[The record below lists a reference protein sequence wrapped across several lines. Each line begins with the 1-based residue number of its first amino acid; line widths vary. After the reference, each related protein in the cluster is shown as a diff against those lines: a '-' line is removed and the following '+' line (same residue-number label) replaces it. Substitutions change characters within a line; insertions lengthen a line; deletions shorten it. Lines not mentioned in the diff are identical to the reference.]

1 MKETF
6 QLKDLKCERNTPR
19 NTPVVFSSIQA
30 QEKQIEKVYQITNS
44 NQKEEKEEKK
54 FNMRIRNA
62 NKVIFEVNKRINPAK
77 DSKNKND
84 PSELR
89 E

>member
-1 MKETF
+1 VKETF

-54 FNMRIRNA
+54 FNMRI
-62 NKVIFEVNKRINPAK
+62 KLSLKLISV
-77 DSKNKND
+77 
-84 PSELR
+84 
-89 E
+89 

>member
-1 MKETF
+1 
-6 QLKDLKCERNTPR
+6 
-19 NTPVVFSSIQA
+19 
-30 QEKQIEKVYQITNS
+30 
-44 NQKEEKEEKK
+44 
-54 FNMRIRNA
+54 MRIRNA
-62 NKVIFEVNKRINPAK
+62 NKVISEVNKRINAAK

>member
-6 QLKDLKCERNTPR
+6 QLKDLKCERNTPA
-19 NTPVVFSSIQA
+19 VFSSIQA

>member
-1 MKETF
+1 VKETF

-19 NTPVVFSSIQA
+19 NTPMVFSSIQA

-54 FNMRIRNA
+54 FNMRI
-62 NKVIFEVNKRINPAK
+62 KLSLKLISV
-77 DSKNKND
+77 
-84 PSELR
+84 
-89 E
+89 